1 MRIKTYSPL
10 RVWNNQDRAYE
21 NVGVID
27 TRAEGL
33 STLKEAFYYNPA
45 LRGRK
50 HSPAWSLGFIYGLRI
65 SRLDRKVKEAEAFM
79 DKVKKMGEMF
89 GEPFVKRYF
98 GQTIAEIEDS
108 AWETK
113 QDSYQFANTLQ
124 TAMNLNLSGQAR
136 DDFFQGLAAS
146 ENVPM

>member
-10 RVWNNQDRAYE
+10 RVWNANKQAYE

-50 HSPAWSLGFIYGLRI
+50 HSPAWSLGFIYGLRAGA
-65 SRLDRKVKEAEAFM
+65 LRKKVQEAESFLNTVHKMRCAF
-79 DKVKKMGEMF
+79 GQN
-89 GEPFVKRYF
+89 FVKTYF
-98 GQTIAEIEDS
+98 GKDITSIENEV
-108 AWETK
+108 WELGERE
-113 QDSYQFANTLQ
+113 YQFSNTLQ
-124 TAMNLNLSGQAR
+124 TAMNLGLAGSEA
-136 DDFFQGLAAS
+136 FFAGLAAS